1 MMRKKMKEEL
11 NDTNLLHYLGKS
23 PELKILD
30 FLIENKRTSW
40 NITEI
45 EQQGSIARST
55 LKAAIPKLL
64 SLGLIKVERAIGRS
78 RLYVVNMDNPVV
90 GSLVRLSG
98 QIDEIE
104 AEKRI
109 PLKKGAVLKKIAV
122 VN

>member
-1 MMRKKMKEEL
+1 MKEEL